1 MGGRSRLGELTLM
14 QVAAPIKDVAGQLN
28 FSSEFY
34 FSHFF
39 RHHTGMTP
47 TEFRQHLKT

>member
-1 MGGRSRLGELTLM
+1 
-14 QVAAPIKDVAGQLN
+14 VKDVAGQLN

-39 RHHTGMTP
+39 RHLTGMTP
-47 TEFRQHLKT
+47 TEFRRNLTG